1 MNMCDSQKVNRQER
15 IEEYKEAGL
24 DWRHDDQGFWRLTRL
39 FLPLSFGALV
49 LPYFEP
55 LVPIWFCAIAGI
67 TLMSFWYVFFWQY
80 AQRHRIR
87 FKRMYQIEEMLGF
100 NYHLKYHTTIGKN
113 PLKFRLLYALLL
125 IGYIV
130 LWGAIVLA
138 NNSCAVNQLP
148 TQFPQFGTS

>member
-1 MNMCDSQKVNRQER
+1 MAINMCDSQKVNRQER

-55 LVPIWFCAIAGI
+55 LVPIWFFAIAGI
-67 TLMSFWYVFFWQY
+67 TLMSFWYMFFWHY
-80 AQRHRIR
+80 AKRVRIR
-87 FKRMYQIEEMLGF
+87 FKRMHQIEGMLGF
-100 NYHLKYHTTIGKN
+100 NYHLKYAAEMNKN
-113 PLKFRLLYALLL
+113 PFKFRLLYTVLF

-130 LWGAIVLA
+130 LWAIVLTI
-138 NNSCAVNQLP
+138 NYCAVNQLP
-148 TQFPQFGTS
+148 TQLAS